1 MPIASRIRSRLRLEP
16 AGIEELRNCLCHLLK
31 NAGNPRL
38 ISQSVI
44 NALSEHAAGNYR
56 TLMNMANDLLA
67 AALRRELDQIDE
79 KLFFEV
85 FSLEPKASARTKQ

>member
-1 MPIASRIRSRLRLEP
+1 MPIASRIRSRLRIEP
-16 AGIEELRNCLCHLLK
+16 TGIEELRNCLCHLLK

-38 ISQSVI
+38 ISQQVI

-56 TLMNMANDLLA
+56 ALMNMANDLLA

-85 FSLEPKASARTKQ
+85 FSMDPKPSSRVKQ